1 MKTMTRKQM
10 IEWVIVFGIAIALIL
25 AVLAIVKPV
34 GAASVCGPLVGNA
47 NLVETALTTALI
59 PHMVF
64 VDASTYA
71 SCSMVG
77 CPKPVTICRGWRIRL
92 SATTTRWLDLTFGRS
107 GTFYGVR

>member
-1 MKTMTRKQM
+1 MKKGFY
-10 IEWVIVFGIAIALIL
+10 VIFGTLIL
-25 AVLAIVKPV
+25 AVVIVTALLIINVGKV

-92 SATTTRWLDLTFGRS
+92 SATTTRWLDLTFGMS
-107 GTFYGVR
+107 GRFYGVR